1 MDYASKLY
9 FLQGVPLDNS
19 YTDTLWFDSVG
30 AQTAAFQAKAVA
42 QLIDLW
48 YVRKG
53 LNGYADISTPISTIQ
68 GCNYV
73 MYQNTSYS
81 DKWYYAFLTNI
92 EYLNDGTTR
101 IYFETDVIQT
111 YLFDFE
117 FKASMV
123 EREHVMDDTIG
134 LHTYPEGLEV
144 GEYELDHENDSGV
157 LEPSDC
163 VVVMLTSVDP
173 NNPNVIAGSMFQ
185 KQYWGCFINV
195 FSDATGVNDALDKLT
210 EAGKAD
216 GVIALY
222 MVPKS
227 MYNLWSSGSQ
237 IGYAE
242 FSQTKYTT
250 SLGTYTPKNNKLFC
264 YPYNF
269 MYVINN
275 CGASAIYPYENFYIS
290 GNSVTFRIYG
300 DITPNPSVYIVPTDY
315 LKQSFNYNEKFSLS
329 GFPQCAY
336 NINTYKSWVA
346 QNFGNISANLVS
358 NALNGAMGVV
368 GGVASGNPV
377 KAATA
382 PIDAMEN
389 VFSLVAQAHDVS
401 VLPPQSKGT
410 LATSVTYSAGLL
422 DFFFYQAHIK
432 PEYAQIIDSFFDMF
446 GYKVMT
452 VKEPNR
458 NGRAHWN
465 YVKVPDPKITGN
477 VPYNF
482 LSEIKRIHSNGITYW
497 KNMGE
502 VGDYSLDNSLS

>member
-30 AQTAAFQAKAVA
+30 AQTAAFQAKAVS
-42 QLIDLW
+42 QLSDLW

-53 LNGYADISTPISTIQ
+53 LNGYADISTPISTIE

-92 EYLNDGTTR
+92 EYMNDGTTR

-163 VVVMLTSVDP
+163 VIVMLTSVDP
-173 NNPNVIAGSMFQ
+173 NNPDVIAGSMFQ

-195 FSDATGVNDALDKLT
+195 FSDATGVNVALNKLT
-210 EAGKAD
+210 EVGKAD
-216 GVIALY
+216 GIIALY

-227 MYNLWSSGSQ
+227 MYNLWTSGSQ

-242 FSQTKYTT
+242 FKQTKYTT

-290 GNSVTFRIYG
+290 GDSVTFRIYG

-358 NALNGAMGVV
+358 NALNGGMGVV

-382 PIDAMEN
+382 PIGAMEN

-458 NGRAHWN
+458 NGRTHWN

-502 VGDYSLDNSLS
+502 VGDYSLNNSLS

>member
-30 AQTAAFQAKAVA
+30 AQTSAFQAKAVA
-42 QLIDLW
+42 QLSDLW

-53 LNGYADISTPISTIQ
+53 LNGYADISTPISTIE
-68 GCNYV
+68 GSNYV

-134 LHTYPEGLEV
+134 LHTYPERLEV

-163 VVVMLTSVDP
+163 VIVMLTSVDP
-173 NNPNVIAGSMFQ
+173 NNPDVIAGSMFQ

-216 GVIALY
+216 GIIALY

-227 MYNLWSSGSQ
+227 MYNLWSSGNQ

-250 SLGTYTPKNNKLFC
+250 SLGTYTPKNNKLLC

-358 NALNGAMGVV
+358 NALNGGMGVV

-382 PIDAMEN
+382 PIGAMEN

-465 YVKVPDPKITGN
+465 YVKVPDPKIIGN

-502 VGDYSLDNSLS
+502 VGDYSLNNSLS